1 MRSRRTQQQLLPHT
15 HFHRRISRAR
25 TRAPPVRACKWKWM
39 SVTPQGGQRSAEMHS
54 GTSLRR
60 LRSRCVAPAS
70 RRSPRACL
78 CWGNTILSFRLS
90 AASEGGRVT
99 FPVPLCLSIPAGSFC
114 RRAVSTVGG
123 PNRKHKMRFKGE
135 SLQILSFV
143 KMAFTSDLSEE
154 RVCFIS
160 DLNHLNVNHN
170 SSILSLTPSFQLI
183 RRLVSSDRIIL
194 LSRFSGK
201 ACPLFQRL

>member
-99 FPVPLCLSIPAGSFC
+99 FPVPLCLSIPAGSFLP
-114 RRAVSTVGG
+114 T
-123 PNRKHKMRFKGE
+123 
-135 SLQILSFV
+135 
-143 KMAFTSDLSEE
+143 
-154 RVCFIS
+154 
-160 DLNHLNVNHN
+160 
-170 SSILSLTPSFQLI
+170 
-183 RRLVSSDRIIL
+183 RRLYRGRTQPETQDEIQGGEFADSQLCKNGFHLRPLWIKTVFHLRSESSECKSQLFHFIPNPIISAHPTTCFL
-194 LSRFSGK
+194 R
-201 ACPLFQRL
+201 PYHIIV